1 MRELSS
7 RLGGSQGQGAAALLL
22 FAVFLGSAFLGLRPV
37 VLVLVLAALA
47 LAYAS
52 LRTTSTTE
60 VSAARLPMGV
70 IAAAALTGAQLLAT
84 AGLYLLTPAFVAVA
98 VVATLPHRS
107 VIVRSARIA
116 LPVLLLG
123 LAAWWLARQE
133 PRIDVYVFLT
143 DGARAMLHGT
153 NPYSIDFPNIYGPEE
168 TAQYYGPGVVQHGR
182 LAFGFPYPP
191 LLLLTAVP
199 GFLLGDVRLSSAI
212 AVAAVGGWLLWR
224 SRTTGSR
231 RAAVLLMCLPGMPSL
246 FAGAW
251 VEPVV
256 VALLAVVVLAARRE
270 RWLVAAV
277 ALGLLF
283 VSKQY
288 FVVALPCLWLL
299 RPYATRGRLLAFV
312 GTGAL
317 VTLPF
322 IAWGPASWWSSVVTL
337 QFQQPFRPDSLSIV
351 AELADVFGWAD
362 PTWAGPLSLAAGFA
376 VAVVLARTLR
386 PGPAGFSLALGLCL
400 AVTFLL
406 SKQAFLNYYLVCAG
420 ALVLAAWCRAED
432 AVPAA
437 AAETGMPP
445 AHGERAAYPV
455 VRGGAEAPVRSAAQ

>member
-1 MRELSS
+1 MRELSY
-7 RLGGSQGQGAAALLL
+7 RLGSNHGLGAAALLL
-22 FAVFLGSAFLGLRPV
+22 FAVFLGSAFLGLRP
-37 VLVLVLAALA
+37 LVLVGVLACLGV
-47 LAYAS
+47 AYAS
-52 LRTTSTTE
+52 LRHPTASRETS
-60 VSAARLPMGV
+60 AGRLPMGL

-84 AGLYLLTPAFVAVA
+84 QGLYLLTPVFVAVA
-98 VVATLPHRS
+98 VVATLPPSS
-107 VIVRSARIA
+107 VLVRSARIA
-116 LPVLLLG
+116 LPLLVIG
-123 LAAWWLARQE
+123 LSAWWLASKE

-143 DGARAMLHGT
+143 DGARALLHGT

-168 TAQYYGPGVVQHGR
+168 TAQYYGPGVVQNGR

-199 GFLLGDVRLSSAI
+199 GYLLGDVRLSSAI
-212 AVAAVGGWLLWR
+212 AVAAVGAWLLWR
-224 SRTTGSR
+224 SSSPAGR

-270 RWLVAAV
+270 RWLAAAV

-288 FVVALPCLWLL
+288 FLVALPSLWLL
-299 RPYATRGRLLAFV
+299 RHHATRARMLAFV

-317 VTLPF
+317 ATLPF
-322 IAWGPASWWSSVVTL
+322 VAWDPRSWWTSVVTL
-337 QFQQPFRPDSLSIV
+337 QFQQPFRPDSTSIV
-351 AELADVFGWAD
+351 AELTRTFGGTD
-362 PTWAGPLSLAAGFA
+362 PTWAGPVSLVAGFA

-386 PGPAGFSLALGLCL
+386 PGVAEFSLALALCL
-400 AVTFLL
+400 ATTFLL

-420 ALVLAAWCRAED
+420 ALVLAAWWRSED
-432 AVPAA
+432 TMTPTADDP
-437 AAETGMPP
+437 GMPP
-445 AHGERAAYPV
+445 AREERTAARV
-455 VRGGAEAPVRSAAQ
+455 LG